1 MRGGRRLAILA
12 LVGAVVLTA
21 APRAARA
28 HDAPERAGAAALP
41 GSPSPSLAVIGP
53 APPFTLVDPVGR
65 SVSLADYTGRV
76 VLLSFVYTTCRSACP
91 LVTQRMA
98 VLQRRLREA
107 GLFGSRVGFV
117 SITVDPDRDGAA
129 TLARYAKAFGA
140 DPRGWTF
147 LRDRPDAL
155 RPVLAAWDEWTRPLP
170 GGEIDHPARLYL
182 IDGAGRIREIYSLA
196 LFDERQALRD
206 IRALLGRPGP

>member
-1 MRGGRRLAILA
+1 LGGSA
-12 LVGAVVLTA
+12 LRTA
-21 APRAARA
+21 PPRAPLA
-28 HDAPERAGAAALP
+28 HDAPYPARSATHP
-41 GSPSPSLAVIGP
+41 VSPTPSLTAIGP
-53 APPFTLVDPVGR
+53 APPFTLVDPTGR
-65 SVSLADYTGRV
+65 SVSLAYYAGRV

-155 RPVLAAWDEWTRPLP
+155 RPVLAAWDDGTRPLP
-170 GGEIDHPARLYL
+170 GGAID
-182 IDGAGRIREIYSLA
+182 
-196 LFDERQALRD
+196 
-206 IRALLGRPGP
+206 

>member
-53 APPFTLVDPVGR
+53 APPFTLVDPTGR
-65 SVSLADYTGRV
+65 SVSLADYAGRV

-91 LVTQRMA
+91 
-98 VLQRRLREA
+98 
-107 GLFGSRVGFV
+107 
-117 SITVDPDRDGAA
+117 
-129 TLARYAKAFGA
+129 
-140 DPRGWTF
+140 
-147 LRDRPDAL
+147 
-155 RPVLAAWDEWTRPLP
+155 
-170 GGEIDHPARLYL
+170 YL
-182 IDGAGRIREIYSLA
+182 TAGAGRIREIYSLA
-196 LFDERQALRD
+196 LFDERQALLD

>member
-1 MRGGRRLAILA
+1 MGGGRRLAILT

-28 HDAPERAGAAALP
+28 PDAQERAGAAALP

-53 APPFTLVDPVGR
+53 APPFTLVDPTGR
-65 SVSLADYTGRV
+65 SVSLADYAGRV

-107 GLFGSRVGFV
+107 GLFWARVGVV
-117 SITVDPDRDGAA
+117 SITLDPHPDGAA
-129 TLARYAKAFGA
+129 TPARHAKAFGA
-140 DPRGWTF
+140 GP
-147 LRDRPDAL
+147 
-155 RPVLAAWDEWTRPLP
+155 P
-170 GGEIDHPARLYL
+170 G
-182 IDGAGRIREIYSLA
+182 
-196 LFDERQALRD
+196 
-206 IRALLGRPGP
+206 RALPREPPGRPA

>member
-53 APPFTLVDPVGR
+53 APPFALVDPTGR
-65 SVSLADYTGRV
+65 SVSLADYAGRV

-107 GLFGSRVGFV
+107 GLVWSPGRVV
-117 SITVDPDRDGAA
+117 SITGDPHRGGAA
-129 TLARYAKAFGA
+129 TPAGYAKAVGA
-140 DPRGWTF
+140 APR
-147 LRDRPDAL
+147 
-155 RPVLAAWDEWTRPLP
+155 
-170 GGEIDHPARLYL
+170 
-182 IDGAGRIREIYSLA
+182 
-196 LFDERQALRD
+196 
-206 IRALLGRPGP
+206 